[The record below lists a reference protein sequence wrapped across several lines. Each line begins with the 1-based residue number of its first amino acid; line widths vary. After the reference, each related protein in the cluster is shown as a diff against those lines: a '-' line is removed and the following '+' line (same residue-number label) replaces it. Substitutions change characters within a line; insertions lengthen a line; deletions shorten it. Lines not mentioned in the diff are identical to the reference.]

1 MKQNKY
7 AFSLFVIGSLFFV
20 FGFVTWL
27 NSILMPF
34 LQLTCELSEPQAAFV
49 PFAFYIS
56 YFVMAIPSSFLIKKV
71 GYANG
76 MILGLIIMAIG
87 SITFVPAAIY
97 RKFFI
102 FLIGLF
108 VQGIGLAVL
117 QTASNP
123 YATVLGP
130 LDTAAR
136 RISMMG
142 ICNKLA
148 GIIGVVA
155 IYKALFSNMEQE
167 VELLK
172 DMQPGVGRDVLLQ
185 SLSENIIL
193 PYIII
198 TAVLILL
205 VVFLKLA
212 KLPDV
217 QDEVKDPQTESKSLF
232 AYPYMWLGVAAIFFY
247 VGAEVIAIDYLP
259 KYGQEAWGFPLSVS
273 KNFSAYA
280 LVALIVGYLLGILT
294 VPKLISQRHALIAHV
309 CIAMVLV
316 AVSLFTKGMMSVACI
331 IMLSFTHAIM
341 WPAIWPLSIHD
352 LGKHTEIA
360 SGLLVMA
367 IAGGAIMPLIYS
379 NLVVLIGNQ
388 LAYSLL
394 FVSYIYILFF
404 AAYGYQLQG
413 KKHHH

>member
-34 LQLTCELSEPQAAFV
+34 LQMTCELTEIQAAFV

-56 YFVMAIPSSFLIKKV
+56 YFVMSIPSSFLIKKV

-76 MILGLIIMAIG
+76 MILGLIIMAVG
-87 SITFVPAAIY
+87 SITFVPAAVY

-102 FLIGLF
+102 FLTGLF
-108 VQGIGLAVL
+108 VQGIGLSVL

-123 YATVLGP
+123 YATILGP
-130 LDTAAR
+130 IETAAR

-155 IYKALFSNMEQE
+155 IYKALFSGMETE

-172 DMQPGVGRDVLLQ
+172 TMEPGANRDMLLQ
-185 SLSENIIL
+185 GLSENIIL

-198 TAVLILL
+198 TAVFIML
-205 VVFLKLA
+205 VIFLKLA

-217 QDEVKDPQTESKSLF
+217 KDEENQHSAEQKSIF
-232 AYPYMWLGVAAIFFY
+232 AYPYMWLGVMAIFFY

-259 KYGQEAWGFPLSVS
+259 KYGQDFWGFSLATS

-280 LVALIVGYLLGILT
+280 LVALILGYLLGILT
-294 VPKLISQRHALIAHV
+294 VPKMISQRHALIAHL
-309 CIAMVLV
+309 CIAMALV
-316 AVSLFTKGMMSVACI
+316 VAALFTKGMTSVACI

-352 LGKHTEIA
+352 LGKHTELA

-379 NLVVLIGNQ
+379 KLIVAIGNQ
-388 LAYSLL
+388 MAYTLL

-404 AAYGYQLQG
+404 AVYGYKIQR
-413 KKHHH
+413 KNK